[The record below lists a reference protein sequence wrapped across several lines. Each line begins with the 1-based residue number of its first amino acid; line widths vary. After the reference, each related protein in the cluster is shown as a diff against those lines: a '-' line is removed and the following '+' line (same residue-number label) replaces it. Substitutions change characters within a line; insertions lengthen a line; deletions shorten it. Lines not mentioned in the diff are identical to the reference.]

1 MKASV
6 LPGLFRFSD
15 LDSRRVRGFCDDMNA
30 SRRVRS
36 APMTSSIS
44 IFSAPS
50 RGGLSMFLIVSCLV
64 GCPEDRA
71 ARAEKQL
78 ADLKTKQEELKMAK
92 LQGTLVAPV
101 ETAKLDPPY
110 DDSSSERL
118 VPDGACPEGIWALFP
133 GEAPGATPDEKK
145 ANAARRADVAK
156 TLQGKQFMFR
166 LRAPN
171 QVVLKPHDA
180 VAGVLPIEVLGTVD
194 CTDAA
199 GRVAIAWTSAKAGAP
214 NASAAKEGSD
224 LVQNLWLAPPVTF
237 SLPIKSMSEAKTF
250 MQNNALGLTA
260 RVVFTFGKGEVDKKL
275 KNIPKVQEKAAGETL
290 AFGGG
295 TEDWGAGRLVR
306 AELVGLRVAIE
317 LFEVKGT
324 RKP

>member
-1 MKASV
+1 
-6 LPGLFRFSD
+6 
-15 LDSRRVRGFCDDMNA
+15 
-30 SRRVRS
+30 
-36 APMTSSIS
+36 MTSS
-44 IFSAPS
+44 FPTPSAPS
-50 RGGLSMFLIVSCLV
+50 RSALTVCLLTSCFLL

-78 ADLKTKQEELKMAK
+78 AELKTKQEAQKAAK
-92 LQGTLVAPV
+92 QDEKLVAPV
-101 ETAKLDPPY
+101 DTVKLDPPY
-110 DDSSSERL
+110 DDGSSERL
-118 VPDGACPEGIWALFP
+118 VPDGACPEGLWALFP
-133 GEAPGATPDEKK
+133 GEAPGDTPEEKK

-156 TLQGKQFMFR
+156 ALQGKQFMYR
-166 LRAPN
+166 LRAPQ

-199 GRVAIAWTSAKAGAP
+199 GRVAIAWTNAKAGSP
-214 NASAAKEGSD
+214 DASAAKEGSD
-224 LVQNLWLAPPVTF
+224 LVQNMWLAPPVAF

-250 MQNNALGLTA
+250 MQSNALGLTA

-275 KNIPKVQEKAAGETL
+275 KKIPKVQEKAAGETL

-306 AELVGLRVAIE
+306 AELVGLRVAVE
-317 LFEVKGT
+317 QEKKQLFELKGAP
-324 RKP
+324 KP